1 MNGTSSGGW
10 LRRILC
16 VAPAALSLG
25 SVAVL
30 HHLDVLGKIHR
41 DPAFGVGPLAAER
54 VLLICVVGSV
64 VPALL
69 NTRGESWAV
78 SIVTWGGLIVLNL
91 LLAVPGCSMILG

>member
-1 MNGTSSGGW
+1 MNGASSGGW

-30 HHLDVLGKIHR
+30 HHLDALGKVHR
-41 DPAFGVGPLAAER
+41 DPGFGVEPIAAEW
-54 VLLICVVGSV
+54 VILICVLGSV
-64 VPALL
+64 VPAFL

-78 SIVTWGGLIVLNL
+78 TIVTWGGLVMLNL
-91 LLAVPGCSMILG
+91 LVAVPGCSMILG